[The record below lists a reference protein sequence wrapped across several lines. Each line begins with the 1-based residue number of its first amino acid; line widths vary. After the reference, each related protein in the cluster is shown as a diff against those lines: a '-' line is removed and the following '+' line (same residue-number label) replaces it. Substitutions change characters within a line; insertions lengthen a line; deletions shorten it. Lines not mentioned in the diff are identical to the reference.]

1 MSLHRRLALAALA
14 SVLAAAC
21 APDDTKI
28 LKPVPPGPVPDTFRV
43 AFETTKGRFVV
54 EAYRDWAPI
63 GAKRFYELAAMGAF
77 DENAF
82 YRVVPNFVAQ
92 FGTPGDPKVTAQLD
106 SVKLPDDKRV
116 AKNVRGTFAFAHDGP
131 GTRSHTIFIN
141 RRDSEYL
148 DGQNFVPIGKVI
160 DGMAVVDSLQ
170 WPYKEKADHHLLST
184 VGNRYL
190 RREHPKADYVRT
202 ATILP
207 R

>member
-1 MSLHRRLALAALA
+1 MKRARFFLAAV
-14 SVLAAAC
+14 VLAAAC
-21 APDDTKI
+21 APDDTRT
-28 LKPVPPGPVPDTFRV
+28 LKAPPTGSVPDTFRV
-43 AFETTKGRFVV
+43 AFETTRGRFVV

-63 GAKRFYELAAMGAF
+63 GVKRFYELVVMGAF

-92 FGTPGDPKVTAQLD
+92 FGTPGDPKVTAALD

-116 AKNVRGTFAFAHDGP
+116 MKNERGTIAFAHDGP
-131 GTRSHTIFIN
+131 GTRSHTVYIN

-148 DGQNFVPIGKVI
+148 DTQNFVPFGRVV

-170 WPYKEKADHHLLST
+170 WPYKEKADHHLLAT
-184 VGNRYL
+184 MGNRYM
-190 RREHPKADYVRT
+190 RRNHPKADYVRT
-202 ATILP
+202 AVVLP